1 MSTVT
6 PNYGLYRYLLFLP
19 SSQSQT
25 LKRAFFCADPVTFKG
40 PSDLALYITSGTAEI
55 KGHRKVCLVRCGGP
69 TTLSKTNDLNLDCV
83 FAENAIFY
91 NDPR

>member
-25 LKRAFFCADPVTFKG
+25 LKRAFFVLTQLPLRALN
-40 PSDLALYITSGTAEI
+40 LALYITSGTAEI